1 MNDAYKQQVR
11 LLLGVLPEVAKE
23 NRLAMHGGT
32 AINLFVRDMPRLS
45 VDIDLTFVE
54 LGEREEAINAINEA
68 LVRIK
73 ERIETLHP
81 KAQVVHKVHT
91 CKLQIT
97 NQGAQI
103 KIEVNMVGRG
113 LLGEV
118 SKLQLCAAAQ
128 EEFDAFSTNPVV
140 SIGQLYGGKLCAAL
154 DRQHPRDLFDVRLLL
169 DNEGF
174 NDEIKQ
180 GFLYGLTCS
189 NRPTH
194 ELLSPN
200 LIDQEA
206 AYTNQ
211 FEGMSSLEF
220 TYEDF
225 ENTRSELIQIIRSQ
239 LDDRDKAFLLNF
251 NRLEPDWSFY
261 DFQEYPSVKWKIQ
274 NMTKLHHDNLE
285 KYRQQLDALEGIIG

>member
-23 NRLAMHGGT
+23 DRLALHSGT

-45 VDIDLTFVE
+45 IDIDLTFVE

-68 LVRIK
+68 LVRVK
-73 ERIETLHP
+73 ERVETLRP
-81 KAQVVHKVHT
+81 KAQVVHKTDT
-91 CKLQIT
+91 CKLQIAH
-97 NQGAQI
+97 QGAQI

-113 LLGEV
+113 LLGEA

-128 EEFDAFSTNPVV
+128 EEFDAFSAISVV

-154 DRQHPRDLFDVRLLL
+154 DRQHPRDFFDVRLLL

-180 GFLYGLTCS
+180 GFLYGLVCS

-200 LIDQEA
+200 LIDQQA
-206 AYTNQ
+206 AFTNQ

-225 ENTRSELIQIIRSQ
+225 ENTRSDIIQIIRSR
-239 LDDRDKAFLLNF
+239 LDDRDKAFLLDF
-251 NRLEPDWSFY
+251 NRLEPDWSYY

-274 NMTKLHHDNLE
+274 NLTKLRENNPA